1 MHEEKSLI
9 FCVED
14 DADIRELIEY
24 TLKTAG
30 FDVCGFEDGAAMFSA
45 LERNKPQ
52 LILLDIMLAGTDG
65 MELLRQLRQKS
76 ATADIP
82 VIMVTAK
89 SDRLDKVRGLD
100 CGADDYITKPFDI
113 LELIARIKAV
123 LRRSDAKKA
132 DSEIISCGNIEVD
145 LPQRRVTA
153 DGKSV
158 SLTYKEFE
166 LLVYLMENRGNV
178 VTRTTLL
185 DKIWNIDFE
194 GESRTVD
201 VHIRTLRQK
210 LGKAGECIETVRNV
224 GYRVCADV

>member
-1 MHEEKSLI
+1 MQERAEI

-14 DADIRELIEY
+14 DGDIRELIEY

-30 FDVCGFEDGAAMFSA
+30 FEVRGFEGGAELFEA
-45 LERNKPQ
+45 LESARPL
-52 LILLDIMLAGTDG
+52 LILLDIMLSGTDG
-65 MELLRQLRQKS
+65 MKILKQLREKS

-100 CGADDYITKPFDI
+100 CGADDYVTKPFDI

-123 LRRSDAKKA
+123 LRRSKAKQNTA
-132 DSEIISCGNIEVD
+132 EVLECGELEAD
-145 LPQRRVTA
+145 LPQRRIT
-153 DGKSV
+153 V
-158 SLTYKEFE
+158 SGNEITLTYKEFE
-166 LLVYLMENRGNV
+166 LLVFLMENKGKV

-185 DKIWNIDFE
+185 DKIWNTDFE

-210 LGKAGECIETVRNV
+210 LGAAGELIETVRNV
-224 GYRVCADV
+224 GYRMCSDV

>member
-1 MHEEKSLI
+1 MQERAEI

-14 DADIRELIEY
+14 DGDIRELIEY

-30 FDVCGFEDGAAMFSA
+30 FEVRDFEGGAELFEA
-45 LERNKPQ
+45 LESARPL
-52 LILLDIMLAGTDG
+52 LILLDIMLSGTDG
-65 MELLRQLRQKS
+65 MKILKQLREKS

-100 CGADDYITKPFDI
+100 CGADDYVTKPFDI

-123 LRRSDAKKA
+123 LRRSKAKQNTA
-132 DSEIISCGNIEVD
+132 EVLECGEIEAD
-145 LPQRRVTA
+145 LPQRRIT
-153 DGKSV
+153 V
-158 SLTYKEFE
+158 SGNEITLTYKEFE
-166 LLVYLMENRGNV
+166 LLVFLMENKGKV

-185 DKIWNIDFE
+185 DKIWNTDFE

-210 LGKAGECIETVRNV
+210 LGAAGELIETVRNV
-224 GYRVCADV
+224 GYRMCSDV

>member
-1 MHEEKSLI
+1 MQKSCEI

-30 FDVCGFEDGAAMFSA
+30 FEVRGFEDGASLFEA
-45 LERNKPQ
+45 LENAKPQ
-52 LILLDIMLAGTDG
+52 LILLDIMLAGMDG
-65 MELLRQLRQKS
+65 LKILKQLRGKS

-89 SDRLDKVRGLD
+89 GDRLDKVRGLD
-100 CGADDYITKPFDI
+100 CGADDYVTKPFDI

-123 LRRSDAKKA
+123 LRRSKAKQNT
-132 DSEIISCGNIEVD
+132 SEVLECGGIEAD
-145 LPQRRVTA
+145 LPQRRIT
-153 DGKSV
+153 V
-158 SLTYKEFE
+158 SGNEITLTYKEFE
-166 LLVYLMENRGNV
+166 LLVYLMENKGKV

-185 DKIWNIDFE
+185 DKIWNTDFE

-210 LGKAGECIETVRNV
+210 LGAAGELIETVRNV
-224 GYRVCADV
+224 GYRMCADV

>member
-1 MHEEKSLI
+1 MQEGAEI

-14 DADIRELIEY
+14 DGDIRELIEY

-30 FDVCGFEDGAAMFSA
+30 FEVRGFEGGAELFEA
-45 LERNKPQ
+45 LESARPQ
-52 LILLDIMLAGTDG
+52 LILLDIMLSGTDG
-65 MELLRQLRQKS
+65 MKILKQLREKS

-100 CGADDYITKPFDI
+100 CGADDYVTKPFDI

-123 LRRSDAKKA
+123 LRRSKAKQNTA
-132 DSEIISCGNIEVD
+132 EVLECGEIEAD
-145 LPQRRVTA
+145 LPQRRIT
-153 DGKSV
+153 V
-158 SLTYKEFE
+158 SGNEITLTYKEFE
-166 LLVYLMENRGNV
+166 LLVFLMENKGKV

-185 DKIWNIDFE
+185 DKIWNTDFE

-210 LGKAGECIETVRNV
+210 LGAAGELIETVRNV
-224 GYRVCADV
+224 GYRMCSDV

>member
-1 MHEEKSLI
+1 MQERAEI

-14 DADIRELIEY
+14 DGDIRELIEY

-30 FDVCGFEDGAAMFSA
+30 FEVRGFEGGTELFEA
-45 LERNKPQ
+45 LESARPQ
-52 LILLDIMLAGTDG
+52 LILLDIMLSGTDG
-65 MELLRQLRQKS
+65 MKILKQLREKS

-100 CGADDYITKPFDI
+100 CGADDYVTKPFDI

-123 LRRSDAKKA
+123 LRRSKAKQNTA
-132 DSEIISCGNIEVD
+132 EVLECGEIEAD
-145 LPQRRVTA
+145 LPQRRIT
-153 DGKSV
+153 V
-158 SLTYKEFE
+158 SGNEITLTYKEFE
-166 LLVYLMENRGNV
+166 LLVFLMENKGKV

-185 DKIWNIDFE
+185 DKIWNTDFE

-210 LGKAGECIETVRNV
+210 LGAAGELIETVRNV
-224 GYRVCADV
+224 GYRMCSDV

>member
-1 MHEEKSLI
+1 MQERAEI

-14 DADIRELIEY
+14 DGDIRELIEY

-30 FDVCGFEDGAAMFSA
+30 FEVRGFEGGAELFEA
-45 LERNKPQ
+45 LESARPQ
-52 LILLDIMLAGTDG
+52 LILLDIMLSGTDG
-65 MELLRQLRQKS
+65 MKILKQLREKS

-100 CGADDYITKPFDI
+100 CGADDYVTKPFDI

-123 LRRSDAKKA
+123 LRRSKAKQNTA
-132 DSEIISCGNIEVD
+132 EVLECGEIEAD
-145 LPQRRVTA
+145 LPQRRIT
-153 DGKSV
+153 V
-158 SLTYKEFE
+158 SGNEITLTYKEFE
-166 LLVYLMENRGNV
+166 LLVFLMENKGKV

-185 DKIWNIDFE
+185 DKIWNTDFE

-210 LGKAGECIETVRNV
+210 LGAAGELIETVRNV
-224 GYRVCADV
+224 GYRMCSDV

>member
-1 MHEEKSLI
+1 MQERAEI

-14 DADIRELIEY
+14 DGDIRELIEY

-30 FDVCGFEDGAAMFSA
+30 FEVRGFEGGAELFEA
-45 LERNKPQ
+45 LESARPL
-52 LILLDIMLAGTDG
+52 LILLDIMLSGTDG
-65 MELLRQLRQKS
+65 MKILKQLREKS

-100 CGADDYITKPFDI
+100 CGADDYVTKPFDI

-123 LRRSDAKKA
+123 LRRSKAKQNTA
-132 DSEIISCGNIEVD
+132 EVLECGEIEAD
-145 LPQRRVTA
+145 LPQRRIT
-153 DGKSV
+153 V
-158 SLTYKEFE
+158 SGNEITLTYKEFE
-166 LLVYLMENRGNV
+166 LLVFLMENKGKV
-178 VTRTTLL
+178 VARTTLL
-185 DKIWNIDFE
+185 DKIWNTDFE

-210 LGKAGECIETVRNV
+210 LGAAGELIETVRNV
-224 GYRVCADV
+224 GYRMCSDV

>member
-1 MHEEKSLI
+1 MQERAEI

-14 DADIRELIEY
+14 DGDIRELIEY

-30 FDVCGFEDGAAMFSA
+30 FEVRGFEGGAELFEA
-45 LERNKPQ
+45 LESARPL
-52 LILLDIMLAGTDG
+52 LILLDIMLSGTDG
-65 MELLRQLRQKS
+65 MKILKQLREKS

-89 SDRLDKVRGLD
+89 SGRLDKVRGLD
-100 CGADDYITKPFDI
+100 CGADDYVTKPFDI

-123 LRRSDAKKA
+123 LRRSKAKQNTA
-132 DSEIISCGNIEVD
+132 EVLECGEIEAD
-145 LPQRRVTA
+145 LPQRRIT
-153 DGKSV
+153 V
-158 SLTYKEFE
+158 SGNEITLTYKEFE
-166 LLVYLMENRGNV
+166 LLVFLMENKGKV

-185 DKIWNIDFE
+185 DKIWNTDFE

-210 LGKAGECIETVRNV
+210 LGAAGELIETVRNV
-224 GYRVCADV
+224 GYRMCSDV

>member
-1 MHEEKSLI
+1 MQERAEI
-9 FCVED
+9 FSVED
-14 DADIRELIEY
+14 DGDIRELIEY

-30 FDVCGFEDGAAMFSA
+30 FEVRGFEGGAELFEA
-45 LERNKPQ
+45 LESARPQ
-52 LILLDIMLAGTDG
+52 LILLDIMLSGTDG
-65 MELLRQLRQKS
+65 MKILKQLREKS

-100 CGADDYITKPFDI
+100 CGADDYVTKPFDI

-123 LRRSDAKKA
+123 LRRSKAKQNTA
-132 DSEIISCGNIEVD
+132 EVLECGEIEAD
-145 LPQRRVTA
+145 LPQRRIT
-153 DGKSV
+153 V
-158 SLTYKEFE
+158 SGNEITLTYKEFE
-166 LLVYLMENRGNV
+166 LLVFLMENKGKV

-185 DKIWNIDFE
+185 DKIWNTDFE

-210 LGKAGECIETVRNV
+210 LGAAGELIETVRNV
-224 GYRVCADV
+224 GYRMCSDV

>member
-1 MHEEKSLI
+1 MQERAEI

-14 DADIRELIEY
+14 DGDIRELIEY

-30 FDVCGFEDGAAMFSA
+30 FEVRGFEGGTELFEA
-45 LERNKPQ
+45 LESARPL
-52 LILLDIMLAGTDG
+52 LILLDIMLSGTDG
-65 MELLRQLRQKS
+65 MKILKQLREKS

-100 CGADDYITKPFDI
+100 CGADDYVTKPFDI

-123 LRRSDAKKA
+123 LRRSKAKQNTA
-132 DSEIISCGNIEVD
+132 EVLECGEIEAD
-145 LPQRRVTA
+145 LPQRRIT
-153 DGKSV
+153 V
-158 SLTYKEFE
+158 SGNEITLTYKEFE
-166 LLVYLMENRGNV
+166 LIVFLMENKGKV

-185 DKIWNIDFE
+185 DKIWNTDFE

-210 LGKAGECIETVRNV
+210 LGAAGELIETVRNV
-224 GYRVCADV
+224 GYRMCSDV

>member
-1 MHEEKSLI
+1 MQERAEI

-14 DADIRELIEY
+14 DGDIRELIEY

-30 FDVCGFEDGAAMFSA
+30 FEVRGFEGGAELFEA
-45 LERNKPQ
+45 LESARPL
-52 LILLDIMLAGTDG
+52 LILLDIMLSGIDG
-65 MELLRQLRQKS
+65 MKILKQLREKS

-100 CGADDYITKPFDI
+100 CGADDYVTKPFDI

-123 LRRSDAKKA
+123 LRRSKAKQNTA
-132 DSEIISCGNIEVD
+132 EVLECGEIEAD
-145 LPQRRVTA
+145 LPQRRIT
-153 DGKSV
+153 V
-158 SLTYKEFE
+158 SGNEITLTYKEFE
-166 LLVYLMENRGNV
+166 LLVFLMENKGKV

-185 DKIWNIDFE
+185 DKIWNTDFE

-210 LGKAGECIETVRNV
+210 LGAAGELIETVRNV
-224 GYRVCADV
+224 GYRMCSDV

>member
-1 MHEEKSLI
+1 MQERAEI

-14 DADIRELIEY
+14 DGDIRELIEY

-30 FDVCGFEDGAAMFSA
+30 FEVRGFEGGAELFEA
-45 LERNKPQ
+45 LESARPL
-52 LILLDIMLAGTDG
+52 LILLDIMLSGTDG
-65 MELLRQLRQKS
+65 MKILKQLREKS

-100 CGADDYITKPFDI
+100 CGADDYVTKPFDI

-123 LRRSDAKKA
+123 LRRSKAKQNTA
-132 DSEIISCGNIEVD
+132 EVLECGEIEAD
-145 LPQRRVTA
+145 LPQRRIT
-153 DGKSV
+153 V
-158 SLTYKEFE
+158 SGNEITLTYKEFE
-166 LLVYLMENRGNV
+166 LLVFLMENKGKV

-185 DKIWNIDFE
+185 DKIWNTDFE

-210 LGKAGECIETVRNV
+210 LGAAGELIETVRNV
-224 GYRVCADV
+224 GYRMCSDV

>member
-1 MHEEKSLI
+1 MQERAEI

-14 DADIRELIEY
+14 DGDIRELIEY

-30 FDVCGFEDGAAMFSA
+30 FEVRGFEGGAELFEA
-45 LERNKPQ
+45 LESAKPQ
-52 LILLDIMLAGTDG
+52 LILLDIMLSGTDG
-65 MELLRQLRQKS
+65 MKILKQLREKS

-100 CGADDYITKPFDI
+100 CGADDYVTKPFDI

-123 LRRSDAKKA
+123 LRRSKAKHNTA
-132 DSEIISCGNIEVD
+132 EVLECGEIEAD
-145 LPQRRVTA
+145 LPQRRIT
-153 DGKSV
+153 V
-158 SLTYKEFE
+158 SGNEITLTYKEFE
-166 LLVYLMENRGNV
+166 LLVLLMENKGKV

-185 DKIWNIDFE
+185 DKIWNTDFE

-210 LGKAGECIETVRNV
+210 LGAAGELIETVRNV
-224 GYRVCADV
+224 GYRMCSDV

>member
-1 MHEEKSLI
+1 MQERAEI

-14 DADIRELIEY
+14 DGDIRELIEY

-30 FDVCGFEDGAAMFSA
+30 FEVRGFEGGTELFEA
-45 LERNKPQ
+45 LESARPL
-52 LILLDIMLAGTDG
+52 LILLDIMLSGTDG
-65 MELLRQLRQKS
+65 MKILKQLREKS

-100 CGADDYITKPFDI
+100 CGADDYVTKPFDI

-123 LRRSDAKKA
+123 LRRSKAKQNTA
-132 DSEIISCGNIEVD
+132 EVLECGEIEAD
-145 LPQRRVTA
+145 LPQRRIT
-153 DGKSV
+153 V
-158 SLTYKEFE
+158 SGNEITLTYKEFE
-166 LLVYLMENRGNV
+166 LLVFLMENKGKV

-185 DKIWNIDFE
+185 DKIWNTDFE

-210 LGKAGECIETVRNV
+210 LGAAGELIETVRNV
-224 GYRVCADV
+224 GYRMCSDV

>member
-1 MHEEKSLI
+1 MQERAEI

-14 DADIRELIEY
+14 DGDIRELIEY

-30 FDVCGFEDGAAMFSA
+30 FEVRGFEGGTELFEA
-45 LERNKPQ
+45 LESAKPQ
-52 LILLDIMLAGTDG
+52 LILLDIMLSGTDG
-65 MELLRQLRQKS
+65 MKILKQLREKS

-100 CGADDYITKPFDI
+100 CGADDYVTKPFDI

-123 LRRSDAKKA
+123 LRRSKAKQNTA
-132 DSEIISCGNIEVD
+132 EVLECGEIEAD
-145 LPQRRVTA
+145 LPQRRIT
-153 DGKSV
+153 V
-158 SLTYKEFE
+158 SGNEITLTYKEFE
-166 LLVYLMENRGNV
+166 LLVFLMENKGKV

-185 DKIWNIDFE
+185 DKIWNTDFE

-210 LGKAGECIETVRNV
+210 LGAAGELIETVRNV
-224 GYRVCADV
+224 GYRMCSDV

>member
-1 MHEEKSLI
+1 MQERAEI

-14 DADIRELIEY
+14 DGDIRELIEY

-30 FDVCGFEDGAAMFSA
+30 FEVRGFEGGAELFEA
-45 LERNKPQ
+45 LESAKPQ
-52 LILLDIMLAGTDG
+52 LILLDIMLSGTDG
-65 MELLRQLRQKS
+65 MKILKQLREKS

-100 CGADDYITKPFDI
+100 CGADDYVTKPFDI

-123 LRRSDAKKA
+123 LRRSMAKHNTAEVLECGEIEA
-132 DSEIISCGNIEVD
+132 D
-145 LPQRRVTA
+145 LQQRRIT
-153 DGKSV
+153 V
-158 SLTYKEFE
+158 SGNEITLTYKEFE
-166 LLVYLMENRGNV
+166 LLVFLMENKGKV

-185 DKIWNIDFE
+185 DKIWNTDFE

-210 LGKAGECIETVRNV
+210 LGAAGELIETVRNV
-224 GYRVCADV
+224 GYRMCSDV

>member
-1 MHEEKSLI
+1 MQERAEI

-14 DADIRELIEY
+14 DGDIRELIEY

-30 FDVCGFEDGAAMFSA
+30 FEVRGFEGGAELFEA
-45 LERNKPQ
+45 LESAKPQ
-52 LILLDIMLAGTDG
+52 LILLDIMLSGTDG
-65 MELLRQLRQKS
+65 MKILKQLREKS

-100 CGADDYITKPFDI
+100 CGADDYVTKPFDI

-123 LRRSDAKKA
+123 LRRSKAKQNTAEVLECGEIEA
-132 DSEIISCGNIEVD
+132 D
-145 LPQRRVTA
+145 LQQRRIT
-153 DGKSV
+153 V
-158 SLTYKEFE
+158 SGNEITLTYKEFE
-166 LLVYLMENRGNV
+166 LLVFLMENKGKV

-185 DKIWNIDFE
+185 DKIWNTDFE

-210 LGKAGECIETVRNV
+210 LGAAGELIETVRNV
-224 GYRVCADV
+224 GYRMCSDV

>member
-1 MHEEKSLI
+1 MQERAEI

-14 DADIRELIEY
+14 DGDIRELIEY

-30 FDVCGFEDGAAMFSA
+30 FEVRGFEGGTELFEA
-45 LERNKPQ
+45 LESARPL
-52 LILLDIMLAGTDG
+52 LILLDIMLSGIDG
-65 MELLRQLRQKS
+65 MKILKQLREKS

-100 CGADDYITKPFDI
+100 CGADDYVTKPFDI

-123 LRRSDAKKA
+123 LRRSKAKQNTA
-132 DSEIISCGNIEVD
+132 EVLECGEIEAD
-145 LPQRRVTA
+145 LPQRRIT
-153 DGKSV
+153 V
-158 SLTYKEFE
+158 SGNEITLTYKEFE
-166 LLVYLMENRGNV
+166 LLVFLMENKGKV

-185 DKIWNIDFE
+185 DKIWNTDFE

-210 LGKAGECIETVRNV
+210 LGAAGELIETVRNV
-224 GYRVCADV
+224 GYRMCSDV

>member
-1 MHEEKSLI
+1 MQERAEI

-14 DADIRELIEY
+14 DGDIRELIEY

-30 FDVCGFEDGAAMFSA
+30 FEVRGFEGGAELFEA
-45 LERNKPQ
+45 LESARPL
-52 LILLDIMLAGTDG
+52 LILLDIMLSGTDG
-65 MELLRQLRQKS
+65 MKILKQLREKN

-100 CGADDYITKPFDI
+100 CGADDYVTKPFDI

-123 LRRSDAKKA
+123 LRRSKAKQNTA
-132 DSEIISCGNIEVD
+132 EVLECGEIEAD
-145 LPQRRVTA
+145 LPQRRIT
-153 DGKSV
+153 V
-158 SLTYKEFE
+158 SGNEITLTYKEFE
-166 LLVYLMENRGNV
+166 LLVFLMENKGKV

-185 DKIWNIDFE
+185 DKIWNTDFE

-210 LGKAGECIETVRNV
+210 LGAAGELIETVRNV
-224 GYRVCADV
+224 GYRMCSDV

>member
-1 MHEEKSLI
+1 MQERAEI

-14 DADIRELIEY
+14 DGDIRELIEY

-30 FDVCGFEDGAAMFSA
+30 FEVHGFEGGAELFEA
-45 LERNKPQ
+45 LESAKPQ
-52 LILLDIMLAGTDG
+52 LILLDIMLSGTDG
-65 MELLRQLRQKS
+65 MKILKQLREKS

-100 CGADDYITKPFDI
+100 CGADDYVTKPFDI

-123 LRRSDAKKA
+123 LRRSKAKQNTA
-132 DSEIISCGNIEVD
+132 EALECGEIEAD
-145 LPQRRVTA
+145 LPQRRIT
-153 DGKSV
+153 V
-158 SLTYKEFE
+158 SGNEITLTYKEFE
-166 LLVYLMENRGNV
+166 LLVFLMENKGKV

-185 DKIWNIDFE
+185 DKIWNTDFE

-210 LGKAGECIETVRNV
+210 LGAAGELIETVRNV
-224 GYRVCADV
+224 GYRMCSDV

>member
-1 MHEEKSLI
+1 MQERAEL

-14 DADIRELIEY
+14 DGDIRELIEY

-30 FDVCGFEDGAAMFSA
+30 FEVRGFEGGAELFEA
-45 LERNKPQ
+45 LESARPL
-52 LILLDIMLAGTDG
+52 LILLDIMLSGTDG
-65 MELLRQLRQKS
+65 MKILKQLREKS

-100 CGADDYITKPFDI
+100 CGADDYVTKPFDI

-123 LRRSDAKKA
+123 LRRSKAKQNTA
-132 DSEIISCGNIEVD
+132 EVLECGEIEAD
-145 LPQRRVTA
+145 LPQRRIT
-153 DGKSV
+153 V
-158 SLTYKEFE
+158 SGNEITLTYKEFE
-166 LLVYLMENRGNV
+166 LLVFLMENKGKV

-185 DKIWNIDFE
+185 DKIWNTDFE

-210 LGKAGECIETVRNV
+210 LGAAGELIETVRNV
-224 GYRVCADV
+224 GYRMCSDV

>member
-1 MHEEKSLI
+1 MQERAEI

-14 DADIRELIEY
+14 DGDIRELIEY

-30 FDVCGFEDGAAMFSA
+30 FEVRGFEGGAELFEA
-45 LERNKPQ
+45 LESAKPQ
-52 LILLDIMLAGTDG
+52 LILLDIMLSGTDG
-65 MELLRQLRQKS
+65 MKILKQLREKS

-100 CGADDYITKPFDI
+100 CGADDYVTKPFDI

-123 LRRSDAKKA
+123 LRRSKAKQNTA
-132 DSEIISCGNIEVD
+132 EVLECGEIEAD
-145 LPQRRVTA
+145 LPQRRIT
-153 DGKSV
+153 V
-158 SLTYKEFE
+158 SGNEITLTYKEFE
-166 LLVYLMENRGNV
+166 LLVFLMENKGKV

-185 DKIWNIDFE
+185 DKIWNTDFE

-210 LGKAGECIETVRNV
+210 LGAAGELIETVRNV
-224 GYRVCADV
+224 GYRMCSDV

>member
-1 MHEEKSLI
+1 MQERAEI

-14 DADIRELIEY
+14 DGDIRELIEY

-30 FDVCGFEDGAAMFSA
+30 FEVRGFGGGTELFEA
-45 LERNKPQ
+45 LESARPQ
-52 LILLDIMLAGTDG
+52 LILLDIMLSGTDG
-65 MELLRQLRQKS
+65 MKILKQLREKS

-100 CGADDYITKPFDI
+100 CGADDYVTKPFDI

-123 LRRSDAKKA
+123 LRRSKAKQNTA
-132 DSEIISCGNIEVD
+132 EVLECGEIEAD
-145 LPQRRVTA
+145 LPQRRIT
-153 DGKSV
+153 V
-158 SLTYKEFE
+158 SGNEITLTYKEFE
-166 LLVYLMENRGNV
+166 LLVFLMENKGKV
-178 VTRTTLL
+178 VTRTALL
-185 DKIWNIDFE
+185 DKIWNTDFE

-210 LGKAGECIETVRNV
+210 LGAAGELIETVRNV
-224 GYRVCADV
+224 GYRMCSDV

>member
-1 MHEEKSLI
+1 MQERAEI

-14 DADIRELIEY
+14 DGDIRELIEY

-30 FDVCGFEDGAAMFSA
+30 FEVRGFEGGAELFEA
-45 LERNKPQ
+45 LESARPQ
-52 LILLDIMLAGTDG
+52 LILLDIMLSGTDG
-65 MELLRQLRQKS
+65 MKILKQLREKS

-100 CGADDYITKPFDI
+100 CGADDYVTKPFDI

-123 LRRSDAKKA
+123 LRRSKAKQNTA
-132 DSEIISCGNIEVD
+132 EVLECGEIEAD
-145 LPQRRVTA
+145 LPQRRIT
-153 DGKSV
+153 V
-158 SLTYKEFE
+158 SGNEITLTYKEFE
-166 LLVYLMENRGNV
+166 LLVFLMENKGKV

-185 DKIWNIDFE
+185 DKIWNTDFE

-210 LGKAGECIETVRNV
+210 LGAAGELIDTVRNV
-224 GYRVCADV
+224 GYRMCSDV

>member
-1 MHEEKSLI
+1 MQERAEI

-14 DADIRELIEY
+14 DGDIRELIEY

-30 FDVCGFEDGAAMFSA
+30 FEVRGFEGGAELFEA
-45 LERNKPQ
+45 LESARPQ
-52 LILLDIMLAGTDG
+52 LILLDIMLSGTDG
-65 MELLRQLRQKS
+65 MKILKQLREKN

-100 CGADDYITKPFDI
+100 CGADDYVTKPFDI

-123 LRRSDAKKA
+123 LRRSKAKQNTA
-132 DSEIISCGNIEVD
+132 EVLECGEIEAD
-145 LPQRRVTA
+145 LPQRRIT
-153 DGKSV
+153 V
-158 SLTYKEFE
+158 SGNEITLTYKEFE
-166 LLVYLMENRGNV
+166 LLVFLMENKGKV

-185 DKIWNIDFE
+185 DKIWNTDFE

-210 LGKAGECIETVRNV
+210 LGAAGELIETVRNV
-224 GYRVCADV
+224 GYRMCSDV

>member
-1 MHEEKSLI
+1 MQERAEI

-14 DADIRELIEY
+14 DGDIRELIEY

-30 FDVCGFEDGAAMFSA
+30 FEVRGFEGGTELFEA
-45 LERNKPQ
+45 LESARPL
-52 LILLDIMLAGTDG
+52 LILLDIMLSGTDG
-65 MELLRQLRQKS
+65 MKILKQLREKS

-100 CGADDYITKPFDI
+100 CGADDYVTKPFDI

-123 LRRSDAKKA
+123 LRRSKAKQNTA
-132 DSEIISCGNIEVD
+132 EVLECGEIEAD
-145 LPQRRVTA
+145 LPQRRIT
-153 DGKSV
+153 V
-158 SLTYKEFE
+158 SGNEITLTYKEFE
-166 LLVYLMENRGNV
+166 LLVFLMENKGKV

-185 DKIWNIDFE
+185 DKIWNTDFD

-210 LGKAGECIETVRNV
+210 LGAAGELIETVRNV
-224 GYRVCADV
+224 GYRMCSDV

>member
-1 MHEEKSLI
+1 MQERAEI

-14 DADIRELIEY
+14 DGDIRELIEY

-30 FDVCGFEDGAAMFSA
+30 FEVRGFEGGAELFEA
-45 LERNKPQ
+45 LESARPL
-52 LILLDIMLAGTDG
+52 LILLDIMLSGTDG
-65 MELLRQLRQKS
+65 MKILKQLREKS

-100 CGADDYITKPFDI
+100 CGADDYVTKPFDI

-123 LRRSDAKKA
+123 LRRSKAKQNTA
-132 DSEIISCGNIEVD
+132 EVLECGEIEAD
-145 LPQRRVTA
+145 LPQRRIT
-153 DGKSV
+153 V
-158 SLTYKEFE
+158 SGNEITLTYKEFE
-166 LLVYLMENRGNV
+166 LLVFLMENKGKV

-185 DKIWNIDFE
+185 DKIWNTDFE

-210 LGKAGECIETVRNV
+210 LGVA
-224 GYRVCADV
+224 

>member
-1 MHEEKSLI
+1 MQERAEI

-14 DADIRELIEY
+14 DGDIRELIEY

-30 FDVCGFEDGAAMFSA
+30 FEVRGFEGGAELFEA
-45 LERNKPQ
+45 LESTKPQ
-52 LILLDIMLAGTDG
+52 LILLDIMLSGTDG
-65 MELLRQLRQKS
+65 MKILKQLREKS

-100 CGADDYITKPFDI
+100 CGADDYVTKPFDI

-123 LRRSDAKKA
+123 LRRSKAKQNTA
-132 DSEIISCGNIEVD
+132 EVLECGELEAD
-145 LPQRRVTA
+145 LPQRRIT
-153 DGKSV
+153 V
-158 SLTYKEFE
+158 SGNEITLTYKEFE
-166 LLVYLMENRGNV
+166 LLVFLMENKGKV

-185 DKIWNIDFE
+185 DKIWNTDFE

-210 LGKAGECIETVRNV
+210 LGAAGELIETVRNV
-224 GYRVCADV
+224 GYRMCSDV

>member
-1 MHEEKSLI
+1 MQEGAEI

-14 DADIRELIEY
+14 DGDIRELIEY

-30 FDVCGFEDGAAMFSA
+30 FEVRGFEGGTELFEA
-45 LERNKPQ
+45 LESARPL
-52 LILLDIMLAGTDG
+52 LILLDIMLSGTDG
-65 MELLRQLRQKS
+65 MKILKQLREKS

-100 CGADDYITKPFDI
+100 CGADDYVTKPFDI

-123 LRRSDAKKA
+123 LRRSKAKQNTA
-132 DSEIISCGNIEVD
+132 EVLECGEIEAD
-145 LPQRRVTA
+145 LPQRRIT
-153 DGKSV
+153 V
-158 SLTYKEFE
+158 SGNEITLTYKEFE
-166 LLVYLMENRGNV
+166 LLVFLMENKGKV

-185 DKIWNIDFE
+185 DKIWNTDFE

-210 LGKAGECIETVRNV
+210 LGAAGELIETVRNV
-224 GYRVCADV
+224 GYRMCSDV

>member
-1 MHEEKSLI
+1 MQERAEI

-14 DADIRELIEY
+14 DGDIRELIEY

-30 FDVCGFEDGAAMFSA
+30 FEVRGFEGGTELFEA
-45 LERNKPQ
+45 LESARPQ
-52 LILLDIMLAGTDG
+52 LILLDIMLSGTDG
-65 MELLRQLRQKS
+65 MKILKQLREKS

-100 CGADDYITKPFDI
+100 CGADDYDTKPFDI

-123 LRRSDAKKA
+123 LRRSKAKQNTA
-132 DSEIISCGNIEVD
+132 EVLECGEIEAD
-145 LPQRRVTA
+145 LPQRRIT
-153 DGKSV
+153 V
-158 SLTYKEFE
+158 SGNEITLTYKEFE
-166 LLVYLMENRGNV
+166 LLVFLMENKGKV

-185 DKIWNIDFE
+185 DKIWNTDFE

-210 LGKAGECIETVRNV
+210 LGAAGELIETVRNV
-224 GYRVCADV
+224 GYRMCSDV

>member
-1 MHEEKSLI
+1 MQERTEI

-14 DADIRELIEY
+14 DGDIRELIEY

-30 FDVCGFEDGAAMFSA
+30 FEVRGFEGGTELFEA
-45 LERNKPQ
+45 LESARPL
-52 LILLDIMLAGTDG
+52 LILLDIMLSGTDG
-65 MELLRQLRQKS
+65 MKILKQLREKS

-100 CGADDYITKPFDI
+100 CGADDYVTKPFDI

-123 LRRSDAKKA
+123 LRRSKAKQNTA
-132 DSEIISCGNIEVD
+132 EVLECGEIEAD
-145 LPQRRVTA
+145 LPQRRIT
-153 DGKSV
+153 V
-158 SLTYKEFE
+158 SGNEITLTYKEFE
-166 LLVYLMENRGNV
+166 LLVFLMENKGKV

-185 DKIWNIDFE
+185 DKIWNTDFE

-210 LGKAGECIETVRNV
+210 LGAAGELIETVRNV
-224 GYRVCADV
+224 GYRMCSDV

>member
-1 MHEEKSLI
+1 MQERAEI

-14 DADIRELIEY
+14 DGDIRELIEY

-30 FDVCGFEDGAAMFSA
+30 FEVRGFEGGAELFEA
-45 LERNKPQ
+45 LESTKPQ
-52 LILLDIMLAGTDG
+52 LILLDIMLSGTDG
-65 MELLRQLRQKS
+65 MKILKQLREKS

-100 CGADDYITKPFDI
+100 CGADDYVTKPFDI

-123 LRRSDAKKA
+123 LRRSKAKQNTA
-132 DSEIISCGNIEVD
+132 EVLECGEIEAD
-145 LPQRRVTA
+145 LPQRRIT
-153 DGKSV
+153 V
-158 SLTYKEFE
+158 SGNEITLTYKEFE
-166 LLVYLMENRGNV
+166 LLVFLMENKGKV

-185 DKIWNIDFE
+185 DKIWNTDFE

-210 LGKAGECIETVRNV
+210 LGAAGELIETVRNV
-224 GYRVCADV
+224 GYRMCSDV